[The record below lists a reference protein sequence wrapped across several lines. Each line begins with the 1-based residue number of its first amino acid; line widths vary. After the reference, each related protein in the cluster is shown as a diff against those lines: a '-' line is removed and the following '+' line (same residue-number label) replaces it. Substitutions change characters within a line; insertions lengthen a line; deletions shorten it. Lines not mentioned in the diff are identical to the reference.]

1 MITDSPVTLA
11 TPADVKLIAAMSRD
25 LIESGL
31 GWSWTEGRVRRVLQD
46 PETNVAV
53 IRDSQGILAF
63 GIMSYRDEAAHL
75 LLFAVR
81 QTHRRK
87 GLGSLLLR
95 WLEDVARTAGLARI
109 HVECRRDSPAARN
122 FYGEHGYHELVIS
135 KGYYSGV
142 EDAVRLEKRLGAE

>member
-11 TPADVKLIAAMSRD
+11 TSADAAAIAAMSRD

-53 IRDSQGILAF
+53 IRDRKGILAF

-75 LLFAVR
+75 VLFAVR
-81 QTHRRK
+81 RSHRRK
-87 GLGSLLLR
+87 GLGSLVLR

-109 HVECRRDSPAARN
+109 QVECRRDNPAARN

>member
-1 MITDSPVTLA
+1 MTDTPVKLA
-11 TPADVKLIAAMSRD
+11 TTADAVEIAAMSRD

-31 GWSWTEGRVRRVLQD
+31 GWSWTEGRVRRAIQE

-53 IRDSQGILAF
+53 IRDGKRIVVF

-81 QTHRRK
+81 EAHRRK
-87 GLGSLLLR
+87 GLGSLLLC
-95 WLEDVARTAGLARI
+95 WLEEVARTAGLARI
-109 HVECRRDSPAARN
+109 HVECRRDNAAARN
-122 FYGEHGYHELVIS
+122 FYGQHGYHELVIS

-142 EDAVRLEKRLGAE
+142 EDAVRLEKKLGAE